1 MAKRDV
7 KGLHRVVSKGR
18 VYWYAWRERGA
29 PRLRGQY
36 GTPQFW
42 ASYDEAIR
50 ERRMPEP
57 GRFRS
62 LVTLYRASTDYQRLA
77 DSTKGIGRVGW
88 MRSPSISDR
97 YQ

>member
-36 GTPQFW
+36 GTPEFW
-42 ASYDEAIR
+42 ASYDEAVR
-50 ERRMPEP
+50 ERRIPEP

-62 LVTLYRASTDYQRLA
+62 LVTLYPRGEHGLPKACGLHQEELGALA
-77 DSTKGIGRVGW
+77 G
-88 MRSPSISDR
+88 
-97 YQ
+97 